1 MESAKDN
8 SGESRKP
15 QASSPPSIADLEGLI
30 PAYHFVEYLDSG
42 GMGAVYKAVQKSLRR
57 TVAVKLLSR
66 THLEREG
73 FAERFKR
80 EAHALA
86 QLNHPNIVA
95 VYDSGETPD
104 GQMYY
109 AMEFVSG
116 MDLQQLLKRKP
127 PAPKQILQI
136 ITQVCNALQY
146 AHERGIVHRD
156 IKPANILIDDQGNV
170 KVADFG
176 LVKIVGPQAV
186 DYTAT
191 GTTLGTPDY
200 IAPEAMEYGVKID
213 HRVDIY
219 SLGVMIYELL
229 TGHVP
234 KGQWEP
240 PSIRSGTDK
249 KVDAMVS
256 KAMQNDPDK
265 RYQNVSEMTQV
276 LEKLLKTC
284 DSWKHYRRPPKSGI
298 VPPDGADAP
307 VATGAMTQKLHQGAG
322 LRSGWSAWTLAAVAL
337 LAVGGVMG
345 AWQAGWFAP
354 PQQLVPPTTV
364 VTAPP
369 VVAAAPVSAGV
380 PSEKAVAPRPSS
392 GVDEPAQ
399 ARLSHWVMEHGGFL
413 NVLTPESMKGLTL
426 PGGTPATWP
435 PTMVPSGSSTKLIGG
450 SRDLRSVSELPGTE
464 PFVVWRVSFLEAPIK
479 DAGAFKELVEL
490 VCAAGSVYNLN
501 LHGLDVPLE
510 DLALLS
516 SMTSLVSLDL
526 TASPMINA
534 DATPHLGACKQLRLL
549 LLGGASSL
557 VDDAMLAELRS
568 LLPLCGV
575 HTLP

>member
-1 MESAKDN
+1 MESVKDN

-15 QASSPPSIADLEGLI
+15 KASPPPSTDELNDLI
-30 PAYHFVEYLDSG
+30 PGYQFVEYLDSG
-42 GMGAVYKAVQKSLRR
+42 GMGAVYKAVQKSLNR
-57 TVAVKLLSR
+57 TVAVKLLPR
-66 THLEREG
+66 VHLEKEG

-86 QLNHPNIVA
+86 LLNHPNIIA
-95 VYDSGETPD
+95 VHDSGETRD

-116 MDLQQLLKRKP
+116 MDLQQLLRKKP

-156 IKPANILIDDQGNV
+156 IKPANILIDDAGNV

-240 PSIRSGTDK
+240 PSIRSGADK

-265 RYQNVSEMTQV
+265 RYQHVSEMTQV

-284 DSWKHYRRPPKSGI
+284 DNWKHYRRPPKTGVVSLG
-298 VPPDGADAP
+298 DAGGQ
-307 VATGAMTQKLHQGAG
+307 VATEAMTQKLRQDGSV
-322 LRSGWSAWTLAAVAL
+322 LRSGWPAWTLVGTAL
-337 LAVGGVMG
+337 LVVVGAMG
-345 AWQAGWFAP
+345 AWQAGWFFPSHQPA
-354 PQQLVPPTTV
+354 L
-364 VTAPP
+364 TALP
-369 VVAAAPVSAGV
+369 VAAAAPASAEV
-380 PSEKAVAPRPSS
+380 PPDKAVVSPPSS
-392 GVDEPAQ
+392 GVDESAQ
-399 ARLSHWVMEHGGFL
+399 ARLSHWVIEHGGFL
-413 NVLTPESMKGLTL
+413 NVLTPETMKGLTL

-450 SRDLRSVSELPGTE
+450 SRDLRSSSELPGTE
-464 PFVVWRVSFLEAPIK
+464 PFVVWRVSFLESPIK
-479 DAGAFKELVEL
+479 HGQEFKELVEL
-490 VCAAGSVYNLN
+490 VRAAGSVYNLN
-501 LHGLDVPLE
+501 LHGLDVPAE
-510 DLALLS
+510 DLPLLS

-526 TASPMINA
+526 TASPVINS
-534 DATPHLGACKQLRLL
+534 DAIPHLGACKQLRLL
-549 LLGGASSL
+549 LLGGDSSL
-557 VDDAMLAELRS
+557 VDEAMLAELRA

>member
-1 MESAKDN
+1 MDSVKDN

-15 QASSPPSIADLEGLI
+15 KASPPPSIAELDELVPG
-30 PAYHFVEYLDSG
+30 YRFVEYLDSG
-42 GMGAVYKAVQKSLRR
+42 GMGAVYKAVQKSLNRI
-57 TVAVKLLSR
+57 VAVKLLPR
-66 THLEREG
+66 MHLEKEG

-86 QLNHPNIVA
+86 QLTHPNIIA
-95 VYDSGETPD
+95 VYDSGETRD

-109 AMEFVSG
+109 VMEFVSG

-136 ITQVCNALQY
+136 IAQVCNALQY

-156 IKPANILIDDQGNV
+156 IKPANILIDAKGNV

-256 KAMQNDPDK
+256 KAMQYDPDK

-276 LEKLLKTC
+276 LEKLLKNC
-284 DSWKHYRRPPKSGI
+284 DNWKHYRRPGKSGI
-298 VPPDGADAP
+298 VSPDEAGAQ
-307 VATGAMTQKLHQGAG
+307 VATGAMTQKLNQDGSV
-322 LRSGWSAWTLAAVAL
+322 LRGGWSALTLVVMVL
-337 LAVGGVMG
+337 LVVGGVAG
-345 AWQAGWFAP
+345 AWHAGWFSP
-354 PQQLVPPTTV
+354 PQQPVPPT
-364 VTAPP
+364 P
-369 VVAAAPVSAGV
+369 
-380 PSEKAVAPRPSS
+380 AVATALAPAVVPPAEA
-392 GVDEPAQ
+392 GPQQPAATVDESAQ

-413 NVLTPESMKGLTL
+413 NVLTPESIKGLRL
-426 PGGTPATWP
+426 PGGTKASWP
-435 PTMVPSGSSTKLIGG
+435 PTFVPSGSSTKLIGG
-450 SRDLRSVSELPGTE
+450 SQDLRSVSELPGTE
-464 PFVVWRVSFLEAPIK
+464 PFVVWRVSFLESPIK
-479 DAGAFKELVEL
+479 DAEALRELVEL
-490 VCAAGSVYNLN
+490 VCEAGSVYNLN
-501 LHGLDVPLE
+501 LHGLDVPVQS
-510 DLALLS
+510 LALLS
-516 SMTSLVSLDL
+516 SMTSLVSLDV
-526 TASPMINA
+526 TASRVINA
-534 DATPHLGACKQLRLL
+534 EATAHLGACKQLRLL
-549 LLGGASSL
+549 LLGGAPSQ
-557 VDDAMLAELRS
+557 VDEAMLAGLRS
-568 LLPLCGV
+568 LLPTCGIHPV
-575 HTLP
+575 AE